1 MSQQKFDVFISYS
14 RKDTAIADQI
24 CEAFDKHGITYFID
38 RQGIGGGLEF
48 PDVLAD
54 AICDSGIFLYLASNN
69 SYDSKFTKSE
79 VTFAFNEKPHNSI
92 LPYIID
98 GSTPPRGI
106 RFTFASINWRN
117 IQDHPI
123 EPTLVKDV
131 CGLLGKTDIPQ
142 TSTTIPANEI
152 CQLGHKYYNEENYTE
167 AANLYR
173 KAADKG
179 NSIAQFSL
187 GVCYFNGAGVEQ
199 NFTEATK
206 WFRKAADQGDADAQ
220 YWLGYCY
227 EYRRGIELNYIEA
240 AKWYRKAANQGHD
253 AAKKKL
259 GWCLE
264 NATDSVQL
272 YQLGKKAYHELNDPE
287 AAKWYRKAAEQGNA
301 DAQYELGCC
310 YYSGRGVEQNY
321 TEAVKWYRKAADQ
334 GHARA
339 QCDLGGRY
347 EYGKGVEKNF
357 SEAAKWYRKAAEQG
371 DSRAQYNL
379 GLCYAN
385 GRGVEKD
392 SSEAV
397 KWYRKAA
404 EQGDAGA
411 QKALERLGYKR

>member
-106 RFTFASINWRN
+106 RLTFASINWRN
-117 IQDHPI
+117 IKQHPI

-131 CGLLGKTDIPQ
+131 CGLLGKTDSPQ
-142 TSTTIPANEI
+142 ASTTIPANEI
-152 CQLGHKYYNEENYTE
+152 CQLGHKYYNEKNYTE

-227 EYRRGIELNYIEA
+227 EYLEFNDIEA

-259 GWCLE
+259 GWCPE

-272 YQLGKKAYHELNDPE
+272 YQLGKKANNELS
-287 AAKWYRKAAEQGNA
+287 KAAEQGL
-301 DAQYELGCC
+301 DYAQYELGCC

-321 TEAVKWYRKAADQ
+321 TEAVKWYRKAAEQ
-334 GHARA
+334 GNYSA
-339 QCDLGGRY
+339 QTMLGWCYEKGR
-347 EYGKGVEKNF
+347 GVEQSY
-357 SEAAKWYRKAAEQG
+357 SEAAKWYRKAADQG
-371 DSRAQYNL
+371 HAR
-379 GLCYAN
+379 
-385 GRGVEKD
+385 
-392 SSEAV
+392 
-397 KWYRKAA
+397 
-404 EQGDAGA
+404 A